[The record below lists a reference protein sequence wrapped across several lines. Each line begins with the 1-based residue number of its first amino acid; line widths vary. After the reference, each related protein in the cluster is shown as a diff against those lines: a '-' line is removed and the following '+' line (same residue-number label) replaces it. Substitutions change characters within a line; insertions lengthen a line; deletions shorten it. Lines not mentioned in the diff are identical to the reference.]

1 MLRMM
6 ENCNPTY
13 IFCTLFALLKKYKDD
28 QKLPKLPGLVV
39 KCILKLSKLMD
50 QLIKKLDLA
59 KFLLAMHEY
68 LIVLDTVNRN
78 QNDDLGLRIV
88 KTLIN
93 EVVKLK
99 REAVWEHYVVVENHP
114 AEDKHLRKWIQVI
127 LKSLPPAARSE
138 PQAAQLLS
146 PGDEGGAAGGGASQ
160 PGG

>member
-127 LKSLPPAARSE
+127 LKSLPPAPRSE
-138 PQAAQLLS
+138 PEAPS
-146 PGDEGGAAGGGASQ
+146 VGQ
-160 PGG
+160 PGGSGAQGPPSSGG